1 MKIGIITLPPLFNY
15 GNILQAYAL
24 QSILEKLGHEASVVV
39 AENRYPQL
47 PLLKRPLVYFKRMIV
62 KLFKNTNFLI
72 FEERANHIMF
82 QHTECFIQ
90 RFLKLSDYAS
100 FKKIKQSDFDAYVVG
115 SDQIWRRAYNKNIY
129 DKYLAFAENWN
140 VKKIAYAASFGV
152 DEWELTNE
160 ETGRCRTLVKKFDA
174 VSVREISAVG
184 LVKKYYGLNA
194 EWVLDP
200 TLLLS
205 KDDYV
210 RKLGIDKYQSSPGNL
225 FCYLLTYNDCVDK
238 SVQVVAEQEHLEPFH
253 VYSCFENRFL
263 PLNKRIQPPLEAWL
277 RGFMDA
283 KLVLTDSF
291 HATVFSILF
300 QKPFVLFTSSK
311 RGNSRM
317 LSLLEMAGFDISEN
331 VWGRKFIPNE
341 KNLDALNEY
350 REKSIVFLKKN
361 LED

>member
-24 QSILEKLGHEASVVV
+24 QSVLEQIGHEACIVV
-39 AENRYPQL
+39 AEDRYPRL
-47 PLLKRPLVYFKRMIV
+47 PLLKRPLVYFKRMIL
-62 KLFKNTNFLI
+62 KLFKDKNYLI
-72 FEERANHIMF
+72 FEERASYIMF
-82 QHTECFIQ
+82 QHTERFIQ
-90 RFLKLSDYAS
+90 RFLKLRNYAS
-100 FKKIKQSDFDAYVVG
+100 FKEIETSDFDAYVVG

-129 DKYLAFAENWN
+129 DKYLAFAEKWP

-152 DEWELTNE
+152 DEWELTDE
-160 ETGRCRTLVKKFDA
+160 ETERCRELIKKFDA
-174 VSVREISAVG
+174 VSAREISGVD
-184 LVKKYYGLNA
+184 LIKKYYDLDA

-210 RKLGIDKYQSSPGNL
+210 SKLKIDECLPSQGNL
-225 FCYLLTYNDCVDK
+225 FCYLLTYNDFVEK
-238 SVQVVAEQEHLEPFH
+238 SVKTIAKQENLNPFH
-253 VYSCFENRFL
+253 VYSCFEDRTL
-263 PLNKRIQPPLEAWL
+263 PLSKRIHPPLESWL
-277 RGFMDA
+277 RGFIDA
-283 KLVLTDSF
+283 KLVMTDSF

-350 REKSIVFLKKN
+350 REKSIDFLKKN